1 MKRYIGTVNSDIKET
16 VKNCTKC
23 AEFQRK
29 QPSEPLMPS
38 QTPELPFSEV
48 GTDLFEFECK
58 ANLLTVKTTIEALKA
73 QFERHGTPKVI
84 RSDSGPQYT
93 SEEFAR
99 FCKYLTAPVSTVRL
113 SEQFRQ

>member
-1 MKRYIGTVNSDIKET
+1 MNSDIEET

-58 ANLLTVKTTIEALKA
+58 TYLLTLTITQSLSKLTTSQTREVRQQLK
-73 QFERHGTPKVI
+73 PLK
-84 RSDSGPQYT
+84 
-93 SEEFAR
+93 
-99 FCKYLTAPVSTVRL
+99 CL
-113 SEQFRQ
+113 